1 MTPRACSGA
10 WTMSPRFSAAPSS
23 QLLRPPE
30 DRRRSGLPDRR
41 RVFRRNPDG
50 TSNLNMPS
58 ITIDIDDI
66 TIS

>member
-1 MTPRACSGA
+1 
-10 WTMSPRFSAAPSS
+10 MSPRFSAAPSS

>member
-1 MTPRACSGA
+1 
-10 WTMSPRFSAAPSS
+10 
-23 QLLRPPE
+23 
-30 DRRRSGLPDRR
+30 
-41 RVFRRNPDG
+41 VFRRNPDG